1 MKKMKYIYAG
11 LIAASLMTAPSLT
24 SCSDYLDVNNNP
36 NYPTSAALAQLLPS
50 VCTYT
55 MSQLAYNGVLI
66 GNMWMQYTTQGN
78 TTNQYNTTAN
88 YNVTVSSYNNFWT
101 YGYSNTLEDIKIMLT
116 QAEEQGAWNYW
127 LIATVL
133 KAYNYHILADFY
145 EDLPYTEALNAVE
158 FPNPK
163 YDSGQTVVYPA
174 ILEMLDAAIAKQADA
189 KAYSCP
195 KITNQDYYFNG
206 NVDKWVAFAKSLK
219 LKVLMRDFE
228 GNKSA
233 IQSLLAGGGLL
244 EEDCKMD
251 CFEDATDKG
260 NPFYEYNI
268 RQLNTKEN
276 VRACHTFVEFLLTYN
291 DPRIQNLYELT
302 TNAAERA
309 GVGEVLTDA
318 EKYEGL
324 PCGTKPETSTIA
336 LAESSRYKQAYDDP
350 VYLMN
355 ESEAKLLIAEAYA
368 RLGDLAKATEYY
380 NKGVVAGFNRWTTTA
395 GQGDAF
401 VAEGGAYEMDAT
413 SVETALKC
421 ILTQKWASYAGANSW
436 DGVFDRNRTGIPA
449 IDPVNTVRISDKAGE
464 RELTPGYVLGTLVA
478 PGSTELEANQ
488 FPRRLPYPTISTQY
502 NPNAPAPK
510 ALDEPMWWQ
519 VAKGK

>member
-1 MKKMKYIYAG
+1 MKKMKFIYAG
-11 LIAASLMTAPSLT
+11 LIAATLMTGTSLT
-24 SCSDYLDVNNNP
+24 SCSDYLDVNHNP
-36 NYPTSAALAQLLPS
+36 NYPTDAALAQLLPS
-50 VCTYT
+50 TCATTIARLGYD
-55 MSQLAYNGVLI
+55 GVLI

-101 YGYSNTLEDIKIMLT
+101 NAYSNTLEDIKIMLA
-116 QAEEQGAWNYW
+116 QAEEQEAWNYW
-127 LIATVL
+127 LMGTVL
-133 KAYNYHILADFY
+133 KAYNYHILADLY
-145 EDLPYTEALNAVE
+145 EELPYTEALDAVN
-158 FPNPK
+158 FPNPH
-163 YDSGQTVVYPA
+163 YDSSQSVVYPA
-174 ILEMLDAAIAKQADA
+174 ILEMLDAAIAKQSDA

-195 KITNQDYYFNG
+195 KITTQDYFFNG

-228 GNKSA
+228 GNKGT
-233 IQSLLAGGGLL
+233 IQSMLSAGGFL

-251 CFEDATDKG
+251 CFEDATNKG
-260 NPFYEYNI
+260 NPFYEQNI

-276 VRACHTFVEFLLTYN
+276 VRACHTMVEFLLTNN

-302 TNAAERA
+302 TNAAEKV

-324 PCGTKPETSTIA
+324 PCGTKPETSEIS
-336 LAESSRYKQAYDDP
+336 LPESSRYKQAYDDP

-355 ESEAKLLIAEAYA
+355 ESEAKLLVAEAYA

-380 NKGVVAGFNRWTTTA
+380 NKGVIAGFNRWTTTA

-401 VAEGGAYEMDAT
+401 VAAGGAYEMDAT
-413 SVETALKC
+413 SIETALKS
-421 ILTQKWASYAGANSW
+421 IMTQKWVSYAGANSL

-449 IDPVNTVRISDKAGE
+449 IDPVNTVRVSNKAGE
-464 RELTPGYVLGTLVA
+464 RELTEGYVLGTLVA
-478 PGSTELEANQ
+478 PGNTVLDTKA
-488 FPRRLPYPTISTQY
+488 FPRRLPLPNRSTQY
-502 NPNAPAPK
+502 NPNAPVTK
-510 ALDEPMWWQ
+510 AVDEPMWWQ
-519 VAKGK
+519 VANGK

>member
-1 MKKMKYIYAG
+1 MKKMKFIYAG
-11 LIAASLMTAPSLT
+11 LIAATLMTGTSLT
-24 SCSDYLDVNNNP
+24 SCSDYLDVNHNP
-36 NYPTSAALAQLLPS
+36 NYPTDAALAQLLPS
-50 VCTYT
+50 TCATTIARLGYD
-55 MSQLAYNGVLI
+55 GVLI

-101 YGYSNTLEDIKIMLT
+101 NAYSNTLEDIKIMLA
-116 QAEEQGAWNYW
+116 QAEEQEAWNYW
-127 LIATVL
+127 LMGTVL
-133 KAYNYHILADFY
+133 KAYNYHILADLY
-145 EDLPYTEALNAVE
+145 EELPYTEALDAVN
-158 FPNPK
+158 FPNPH
-163 YDSGQTVVYPA
+163 YDSSQSVVYPA
-174 ILEMLDAAIAKQADA
+174 ILEMLDAAIAKQSDA

-195 KITNQDYYFNG
+195 KITTQDYFFNG

-228 GNKSA
+228 GNKGT
-233 IQSLLAGGGLL
+233 IQSMLSAGGFL

-251 CFEDATDKG
+251 CFEDATNKG
-260 NPFYEYNI
+260 NPFYEQNI

-276 VRACHTFVEFLLTYN
+276 VRACHTMVEFLLTNN

-302 TNAAERA
+302 TNAAEKV

-324 PCGTKPETSTIA
+324 PCGTKPETSEIS
-336 LAESSRYKQAYDDP
+336 LPESSRYKQAYDDP

-355 ESEAKLLIAEAYA
+355 ESEAKLLVAEAYA

-380 NKGVVAGFNRWTTTA
+380 NKGVIAGFNRWTTTA

-401 VAEGGAYEMDAT
+401 IAAGGAYEMDAT

-421 ILTQKWASYAGANSW
+421 IMTQKWASYAGANSW
-436 DGVFDRNRTGIPA
+436 DGIFDRNRTGIPA
-449 IDPVNTVRISDKAGE
+449 IDPVNTVRVSNKAGE
-464 RELTPGYVLGTLVA
+464 RELTPGYILGTLVA
-478 PGSTELEANQ
+478 PGNTVLDTKA
-488 FPRRLPYPTISTQY
+488 FPRRLPLPNRSTQY
-502 NPNAPAPK
+502 NPNAPVTK
-510 ALDEPMWWQ
+510 AVDEPMWWQ
-519 VAKGK
+519 VANGK